1 MESCSARSSPVST
14 EIQSLRST
22 ASLSVACCNG
32 GQGGLFDFRH
42 GVVRDVAYQQLLR
55 ERRGALHRR
64 TADALAKRPSAQ
76 TPAGAS
82 RIGTH
87 YDRAGDAAEARSYL
101 ARAGRAYAGLDAPA
115 EAAAHLRRALG
126 LSRASEHP
134 ESRFEIEIG
143 TLLASALNTLDQ
155 SGEAAEVLESI
166 GSSCAAPEDRLRL
179 ATASV
184 EGGWARFSA
193 GNDLSRGRSLVERG
207 LFLASELPDAYRT
220 ITLAHSY
227 LARMLT
233 FDGELADAVR
243 HIRRVAELAELA
255 EGRADRPIL
264 VLGLYNES
272 AVLCD
277 AGRVTC
283 ARTSALRA
291 LGLARES
298 ESDLLQG
305 VAEVAM
311 ANVHVFAGE
320 PDEALCAAA
329 RGWEMGERSGQ
340 VGTRYNACLWSAYAH
355 LLAGD
360 PRSAHGAFE
369 RLTEINNRWPATF
382 LHRSRGQLEI
392 GAIDR
397 AVELARECLE
407 RSPGRMVRARA
418 LSLLGLALGVGDPAC
433 AAQAERLIGEPIS
446 LAGALELFPYLAEA
460 HQFLAELLHHRG
472 EEERAAYYAARAVDG
487 FASCGMP
494 AHASDARRCCSA

>member
-243 HIRRVAELAELA
+243 HIRRVAELA